1 MYDRTYV
8 TLNISSSSIRLLS
21 VKGRQ
26 VKQWG
31 SMPLPRGLVK
41 DGLILRP
48 KVVGAV
54 ISALFKSTEI
64 PRKRAI
70 TSLTGLSFI
79 YRILSL
85 PRVATSARQEAIQRA
100 ASKEMPLPLEELY
113 LSWQIIDERQDE
125 LDCFL
130 LGVPRNPI
138 DALVQTLGE
147 AGVTPYLMDLKPL
160 ALARAANREDAII
173 VALEPDCFDIV
184 IVTNGMPAIM
194 HAITP
199 AGEQAVIEDNI
210 RRLSDGLAKTVEF
223 HNTNHPQNPI
233 SRDMPLLL
241 TGELS
246 ADTATSELI
255 MAEIGYPVEF
265 LEPPLQLPRDLP
277 AALFASN
284 IGLALKKLPLKPAT
298 EGDRIL
304 FRDINLNIF
313 AEKYKP
319 ATYWF
324 KLSYILMFLAA
335 IIGLSLL
342 FPLNNM
348 RSQAGIETTRLQAEF
363 TSVSQQLDQRLLS
376 VDKAEQIEDTIDKMV
391 ADAEEVKQGHQHILS
406 KGGDFANNMKL
417 VTSALP
423 SGAYFTS
430 AEIGTT
436 QIAVEGKADSP
447 FTVVSYVMALE
458 ALEKFSEVR
467 ITRIDGSNITEDG
480 TAEVESSG
488 VSFGIIITR

>member
-1 MYDRTYV
+1 
-8 TLNISSSSIRLLS
+8 
-21 VKGRQ
+21 
-26 VKQWG
+26 
-31 SMPLPRGLVK
+31 MPLPRGLVK

-64 PRKRAI
+64 PRKRVI

-79 YRILSL
+79 HRILSL
-85 PRVATSARQEAIQRA
+85 PRVAGSARKEAIQRA
-100 ASKEMPLPLEELY
+100 ASKEMPLSLEELY

-184 IVTNGMPAIM
+184 VVTNGMPAIM

-265 LEPPLQLPRDLP
+265 LVPPMQLPRDLP
-277 AALFASN
+277 TALFASN
-284 IGLALKKLPLKPAT
+284 IGLALKKLPLKSAT

-304 FRDINLNIF
+304 FRDINLNLF
-313 AEKYKP
+313 AKEYKT
-319 ATYWF
+319 ASHWF
-324 KLSYILMFLAA
+324 KLSYILMLLAL
-335 IIGLSLL
+335 IISLSPL

-348 RSQAGIETTRLQAEF
+348 RSRTGIETTRLQAEF
-363 TSVSQQLDQRLLS
+363 ISISQELEQRLLS
-376 VDKAEQIEDTIDKMV
+376 VDKAEQIKDTIDTMV
-391 ADAEEVKQGHQHILS
+391 ADTENVEQGHQHIFN
-406 KGGDFANNMKL
+406 KGGDFDTNMNL

-430 AEIGTT
+430 AEIGAT
-436 QIAVEGKADSP
+436 QIAVDGKADSP
-447 FTVVSYVMALE
+447 FTVINYAVALE
-458 ALEKFSEVR
+458 ALEKFLEVR
-467 ITRIDGSNITEDG
+467 ITHINESNISGNGTE
-480 TAEVESSG
+480 EVESSG
-488 VSFGIIITR
+488 VSFGVVIMK